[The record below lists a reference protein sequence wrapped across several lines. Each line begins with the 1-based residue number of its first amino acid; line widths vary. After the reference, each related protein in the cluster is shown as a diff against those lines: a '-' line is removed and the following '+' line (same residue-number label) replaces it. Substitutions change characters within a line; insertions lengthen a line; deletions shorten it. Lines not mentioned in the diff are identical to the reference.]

1 MFDEELFLQIAKE
14 MGIEVSEYSG
24 KDMIDVAE
32 LDVMKIFLE
41 PFHKTIEGMAEE
53 YRNMTEINK
62 KQGIIEDLIKV
73 KNEIKD
79 LPNARYKNI
88 PTRIHWITRLLNNVI
103 NEIKDELVE
112 RE

>member
-14 MGIEVSEYSG
+14 MGIEGTEYSG

-62 KQGIIEDLIKV
+62 KQEIIEDLIKV
-73 KNEIKD
+73 KNVIND
-79 LPNARYKNI
+79 LPNERYKHI
-88 PTRIHWITRLLNNVI
+88 PTRIHLSLEMLDDVI